1 MEVQPKTLAIIAAAA
16 VLRVVGF
23 LATPHVVEVLSD
35 RVEIATPLSSHKR
48 LLEGLFLY
56 ERGISP
62 YDGGVYH
69 QAPLLLVIFEFLPPV
84 FVYTMLDLI
93 NAYNLSTI
101 AQRLSLPTPRF
112 HKMDGSQLA
121 LAYLFNPFTIISCL
135 GTSTTLFTNAAI
147 IQAVASASEGNAFG
161 AMFALA
167 LGSYLSMYPALLLP
181 PLILYWAQAKSRKLQ
196 SKTALMLVGIFVAS
210 LALLVLAST
219 ILVGDLRQFLVS
231 CYGAQI
237 SVTDLTPNIGLW
249 WYFFIEIFDA
259 FRSFFIGVFWIHL
272 IGYVGAFTVRLP
284 GQPLYVIIALTGLIA
299 IFKPY
304 PGTAD
309 VSLYLGMLPLYK
321 HVMPCEFIC
330 CVHHIDT
337 DSYSDKVHLPR
348 GFCAALFGLARACLL
363 SHMDL
368 CWLRECELLLC
379 NNLGLESR
387 TRHVGRRQSICCAK
401 RRVGN
406 AETRDERQRS
416 TPDISSN
423 NVPSTLHRSR
433 FIAALLTISRTL
445 VP

>member
-1 MEVQPKTLAIIAAAA
+1 MEIQPKTVAIIAGAAI
-16 VLRVVGF
+16 LRVVAF
-23 LATPHVVEVLSD
+23 LATPQVIEVLSD

-84 FVYTMLDLI
+84 FVYTMLDLV
-93 NAYNLSTI
+93 NAYNLSMI
-101 AQRLSLPTPRF
+101 AQQLRLPSPRF

-121 LAYLFNPFTIISCL
+121 IAYLFNPFTIISCL
-135 GTSTTLFTNAAI
+135 GMSTTLFTNAAV
-147 IQAVASASEGNAFG
+147 IQAVASASAGNAFG

-167 LGSYLSMYPALLLP
+167 LGSYFSMYPALLLP
-181 PLILYWAQAKSRKLQ
+181 PLMLYWAQSKSSKLQ
-196 SKTALMLVGIFVAS
+196 TKTVAS
-210 LALLVLAST
+210 LFGMFAGSSALLILVST
-219 ILVGDLRQFLVS
+219 ILVGDLWEFLVS

-284 GQPLYVIIALTGLIA
+284 SQPLFVIISLTGLIA

-304 PGTAD
+304 PGTSD

-321 HVMPCEFIC
+321 HVMPCRYIDQYC
-330 CVHHIDT
+330 CDNA
-337 DSYSDKVHLPR
+337 DLFSDKVHFPGCL
-348 GFCAALFGLARACLL
+348 CAALLCIAWTCFL

-368 CWLRECELLLC
+368 RRLRKCKFLLC
-379 NNLGLESR
+379 HNPGLEPWARYDS
-387 TRHVGRRQSICCAK
+387 RRQPLRCSE
-401 RRVGN
+401 RRMGN
-406 AETRDERQRS
+406 VATGDER
-416 TPDISSN
+416 
-423 NVPSTLHRSR
+423 
-433 FIAALLTISRTL
+433 
-445 VP
+445 